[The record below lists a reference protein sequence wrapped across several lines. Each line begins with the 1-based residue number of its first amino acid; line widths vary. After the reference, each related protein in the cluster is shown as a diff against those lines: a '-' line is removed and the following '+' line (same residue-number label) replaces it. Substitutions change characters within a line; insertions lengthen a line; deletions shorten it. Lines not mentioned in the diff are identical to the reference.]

1 MEIYIP
7 YIIGGSISS
16 ILGSV
21 SYYLSSGETD
31 NSKSDDPIEQS
42 NITDNLLDSS
52 KPNILHEYSIINES
66 LKEQYYYSDKYTTN
80 LGSSTTTKFK
90 NILKILHEECHRKI
104 TLPIKNNKKQR
115 LKLFR
120 YIQEY
125 GNIGHYQFIDKY
137 KKYNKY
143 NK

>member
-1 MEIYIP
+1 MK
-7 YIIGGSISS
+7 
-16 ILGSV
+16 SV
-21 SYYLSSGETD
+21 
-31 NSKSDDPIEQS
+31 IV
-42 NITDNLLDSS
+42 
-52 KPNILHEYSIINES
+52 
-66 LKEQYYYSDKYTTN
+66 
-80 LGSSTTTKFK
+80 
-90 NILKILHEECHRKI
+90 I

-125 GNIGHYQFIDKY
+125 GNIGHHQFIDKY